1 MSMDVSE
8 GRRIAASLAQRAGGP
23 ASADQVADAT
33 AAAWHDIDSALNP
46 IIGSRGVAALY
57 RRSLFLQRQ
66 AHPWLADAIDG
77 PAADMNLAALRSVL
91 AQQDSDA
98 AAAAGGAALQTFHEL
113 LTNLVGPS
121 LTERLLR
128 SVWATFLSGPAAKD
142 TST

>member
-1 MSMDVSE
+1 MSMDISE

-33 AAAWHDIDSALNP
+33 VAAWRDINSTLNP
-46 IIGSRGVAALY
+46 IIGTRGVAALY

-66 AHPWLADAIDG
+66 AHPWLAGALDG
-77 PAADMNLAALRSVL
+77 PATGIDLAVLKSVL

-113 LTNLVGPS
+113 LTNLVGAS

>member
-8 GRRIAASLAQRAGGP
+8 CRRIAASLAQRAGGP
-23 ASADQVADAT
+23 ASAAQVADAT
-33 AAAWHDIDSALNP
+33 MAAWHDIDSALNP

-66 AHPWLADAIDG
+66 AHPWLAGALDG
-77 PAADMNLAALRSVL
+77 PATDMNLAALRSVL

-121 LTERLLR
+121 LTDRLLR